1 MTDDIFRISRPGL
14 VDLGQWQQQ
23 ERKAATRRLA
33 NRGDDDVI
41 AGTPNTAG
49 VRVRSATTSD
59 QDRINATDLGQAA
72 TRLKRALPSHT
83 QSSSSGQPAD
93 VQAHE
98 DDPRHAKT
106 PRTEAP
112 NKSTRRRY
120 TAQDYYA
127 WHASEAHIQTCF
139 SHHPCLSQRNFYVI
153 QNHHATAKHYDLR
166 LHLDGGTLSWAI
178 PKGLS
183 DWDPSRGTE
192 HRLAIETYPHALDYT
207 LYEGSR
213 VGTTAVW
220 DLGTYKVCLAGK
232 NEFSFSV
239 SGSHLL
245 VFPHQVLP
253 TFKKQ
258 RLKTKLD
265 QEGFD
270 LDHDTSEEEDDDA
283 DLTNLDVAHPTAA
296 DYLEEDKLSRK
307 YHYAAFLPTPARYD
321 QDAKPAQRDV
331 EGSHRGF
338 VLELQGKRY
347 RGLRIRFHR
356 TAKDIKHI
364 TFPKAYARANP
375 TDPRAQPGAPL
386 EVQRRWMIDLVTQ
399 GYEDRSI
406 GHVSLLTGRSI
417 EQIKAAAESEQNSSG
432 DTAQSEEEE
441 LWRIG
446 ILA

>member
-1 MTDDIFRISRPGL
+1 MADDIFRITRPG
-14 VDLGQWQQQ
+14 VADLSQWQQQ

-33 NRGDDDVI
+33 NKGDDDVI

-49 VRVRSATTSD
+49 AGSATISHP
-59 QDRINATDLGQAA
+59 DRINETDPFGRAA
-72 TRLKRALPSHT
+72 SRMKRALPSRT
-83 QSSSSGQPAD
+83 QSSSSDRTAD

-98 DDPRHAKT
+98 DDPRHAKV
-106 PRTEAP
+106 PRKEAP
-112 NKSTRRRY
+112 NKSIRRRY

-127 WHASEAHIQTCF
+127 WHASEAHIQTYF

-183 DWDPSRGTE
+183 DWDPSTGTE
-192 HRLAIETYPHALDYT
+192 HRLAIETYPHTLDYT

-220 DLGTYKVCLAGK
+220 DLGTYKV
-232 NEFSFSV
+232 
-239 SGSHLL
+239 
-245 VFPHQVLP
+245 LP

-258 RLKTKLD
+258 RLKTKLNK
-265 QEGFD
+265 EGFD
-270 LDHDTSEEEDDDA
+270 LDHDTSEDEDDDDD
-283 DLTNLDVAHPTAA
+283 DLINQANLDVADPTAE

-338 VLELQGKRY
+338 VLELRGKRY

-417 EQIKAAAESEQNSSG
+417 EQIKAATESEQNTSG